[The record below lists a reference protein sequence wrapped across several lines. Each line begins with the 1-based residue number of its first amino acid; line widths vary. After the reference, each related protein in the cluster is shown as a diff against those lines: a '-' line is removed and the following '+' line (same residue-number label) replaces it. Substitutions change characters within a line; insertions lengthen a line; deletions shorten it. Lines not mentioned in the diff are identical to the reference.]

1 MKRFNK
7 ILLALPLCLM
17 MIGCGK
23 KTTNKNNVTTN
34 NDSNVTT
41 NSNKTTQ
48 NNTTDDTPTKQKYK
62 VDAIG
67 NVAGNLNFNHSFK
80 YGEYLE
86 EDTEVSFYFAN
97 TTTSDIFLS
106 LIVNDNIEEVKR
118 IVPGDTPDGFYN
130 VKVKG
135 TTIFKYENVSECKFI
150 YQETDGITIKAY
162 DCTDENN
169 IVEIEDLGSITK
181 YNKFKFEV
189 ENNSESAIWLIYNH
203 NAVTTYKYIDAGV
216 KFTSGEYLL
225 QSGVVLTS
233 KLKGDCAINVEIEDG
248 IDISQTG
255 KLTFKILYKELDGN
269 ELEIT
274 DSIKLPKGEEV
285 SIYLKDNYDYNV
297 YTTVIYSS
305 GSRGCVVHPNEE
317 YTFKGVVVKYDI
329 TVKVTKSLE

>member
-17 MIGCGK
+17 MIGCVK

-34 NDSNVTT
+34 NNSNVTT
-41 NSNKTTQ
+41 NSNKTTK

-67 NVAGNLNFNHSFK
+67 SVANLDLNHSFK

-255 KLTFKILYKELDGN
+255 KLSFKILYKELDGN

-285 SIYLKDNYDYNV
+285 SIYIKDNYDYNV